1 MPPETVHPGKPCL
14 RSSAPTAL
22 AYRPTRRSVALQEGK
37 LAIGC
42 VQCDHVMPSST
53 SRSRTSPRSEAAR
66 ALVTLS
72 SKPRRHAAVTQ
83 EYQADYD
90 GTRLQCEN
98 LYSVEPTRHAAMQY
112 RVPGLEQLET
122 QLGLLCVDSA
132 MKVSSATQLTWHAHA
147 TRRVAVAG
155 VYIFLQLHNQDF
167 VSM

>member
-22 AYRPTRRSVALQEGK
+22 AYRPTRRSVALQEGQ

-42 VQCDHVMPSST
+42 VQCDHGMPSST

-90 GTRLQCEN
+90 ETRLQREN

-112 RVPGLEQLET
+112 RVPGATACFMLCAT
-122 QLGLLCVDSA
+122 CVICSAVLGNASDAESVCMRTVGEGCRHL
-132 MKVSSATQLTWHAHA
+132 
-147 TRRVAVAG
+147 R
-155 VYIFLQLHNQDF
+155 
-167 VSM
+167 